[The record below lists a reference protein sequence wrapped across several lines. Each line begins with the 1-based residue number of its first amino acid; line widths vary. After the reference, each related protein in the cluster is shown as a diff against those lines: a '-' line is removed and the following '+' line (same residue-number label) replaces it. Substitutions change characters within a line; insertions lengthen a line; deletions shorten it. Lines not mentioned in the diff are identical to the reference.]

1 MPDRKRTANDTAPS
15 VGRAAPRGRIP
26 YGLIAAVFAPLAGAY
41 VGLLRNVEGF
51 RFAHPWL
58 LALIPPAVALVLW
71 MELARGPARRA
82 LFLHSRAAELGA
94 QRPGLVARLRDLPT
108 VLRLAAVVLI
118 AVAAARPQST
128 RTTDDL
134 EVEGIDIVVALDLS
148 GSMQETDLVPNRL
161 EAAKAVIK
169 DFVRRRPT
177 DRIGLVVFGR
187 EAYTYA
193 PMTLDHAALLRMV
206 EELHL
211 NVIDGSG
218 TAIGDGIAVALNR
231 LCGEELRRMTEAAK
245 AAAQAPAAGAK
256 PAPAPATAAE
266 LDGRSKVLIVLTD
279 GEDNASKLSPE
290 DAARLAQTL
299 KVKIYTILAGAKET
313 EQEGKGGPGSVNPKL
328 LEQIASMTGG
338 TPYLASD
345 SRALGDRFQKIL
357 AELKQAPIHDRGTLY
372 AELYRRFVLVA
383 IALLALEIALR
394 LTRFSR
400 IP

>member
-1 MPDRKRTANDTAPS
+1 MPDVQKGPRTLAGASASGRTN
-15 VGRAAPRGRIP
+15 GRARIP
-26 YGLIAAVFAPLAGAY
+26 YWLIAAVFAPLAGAY
-41 VGLLRNVEGF
+41 AGLLRNVEGF
-51 RFAHPWL
+51 RFAHPWV

-71 MELARGPARRA
+71 LGLGRGAGRRA

-94 QRPGLVARLRDLPT
+94 QRPGLVARLRELPT
-108 VLRLAAVVLI
+108 VLRLGAVVLVI
-118 AVAAARPQST
+118 VAAARPQST
-128 RTTDDL
+128 RANDDL

-161 EAAKAVIK
+161 EAAKAVIQ

-193 PMTLDHAALLRMV
+193 PMTLDHGALLRMV
-206 EELHL
+206 GELRL
-211 NVIDGSG
+211 GIVDGNG

-231 LCGEELRRMTEAAK
+231 LCGEELRQRTEAAK
-245 AAAQAPAAGAK
+245 TAAATQAAAPAASAPK
-256 PAPAPATAAE
+256 PAEADA
-266 LDGRSKVLIVLTD
+266 RSKVLIVLTD

-299 KVKIYTILAGAKET
+299 KVKVYTILAGNNDAEAP
-313 EQEGKGGPGSVNPKL
+313 GGHHTVNPKL
-328 LEQIASMTGG
+328 LEEIASMTGG

-345 SRALGDRFQKIL
+345 SRALRDRFQKIL
-357 AELKQAPIHDRGTLY
+357 AELKRAPIHDRGLLY
-372 AELYRRFVLVA
+372 AELYRSFVWVA
-383 IALLALEIALR
+383 FALLGAEIALR

>member
-1 MPDRKRTANDTAPS
+1 MRDGTN
-15 VGRAAPRGRIP
+15 GRARIP
-26 YGLIAAVFAPLAGAY
+26 YLLIAAVFAPLAGAY
-41 VGLLRNVEGF
+41 GGLLRNVEGF
-51 RFAHPWL
+51 RFAHPWV

-71 MELARGPARRA
+71 LGLRGGAGQRA
-82 LFLHSRAAELGA
+82 LFRHSRASELGA
-94 QRPGLVARLRDLPT
+94 QRPGLIARLRDLPT
-108 VLRLAAVVLI
+108 VLRLAAVVLVI
-118 AVAAARPQST
+118 VAAARPQSS
-128 RTTDDL
+128 RAADDL

-161 EAAKAVIK
+161 EAAKSVIQ

-193 PMTLDHAALLRMV
+193 PMTLDHGALLRMV
-206 EELHL
+206 GELRL
-211 NVIDGSG
+211 GIVDGNG

-231 LCGEELRRMTEAAK
+231 LCGEELQKMKEKAK
-245 AAAQAPAAGAK
+245 AAAATPGAK
-256 PAPAPATAAE
+256 TPPKEPE
-266 LDGRSKVLIVLTD
+266 GEERSKVLIVLTD

-299 KVKIYTILAGAKET
+299 KVKVYTILAGNNDAEAP
-313 EQEGKGGPGSVNPKL
+313 GGHHTVNPKL
-328 LEQIASMTGG
+328 LEEIASMTGG

-345 SRALGDRFQKIL
+345 TRALRDRFQKIL
-357 AELKQAPIHDRGTLY
+357 ADLKKAPIHDRGLLY
-372 AELYRRFVLVA
+372 AELYRSFVWVA
-383 IALLALEIALR
+383 FALMAAEIALR

>member
-1 MPDRKRTANDTAPS
+1 MPERAN
-15 VGRAAPRGRIP
+15 GRARIP

-41 VGLLRNVEGF
+41 AGLLRNVEGF
-51 RFAHPWL
+51 RFAHPWV

-71 MELARGPARRA
+71 LGLRGGVGQRA
-82 LFLHSRAAELGA
+82 LFRHSRASELGA

-108 VLRLAAVVLI
+108 VLRMAAVVLVI
-118 AVAAARPQST
+118 VAAARPQSS
-128 RTTDDL
+128 RATDDL

-161 EAAKAVIK
+161 EAAKAVIQ

-193 PMTLDHAALLRMV
+193 PMTLDHGALLRMV
-206 EELHL
+206 GELRL
-211 NVIDGSG
+211 GIVDGNG

-231 LCGEELRRMTEAAK
+231 LCGEELQKMKEKAK
-245 AAAQAPAAGAK
+245 AAAAAPGAK
-256 PAPAPATAAE
+256 TPPKEPE
-266 LDGRSKVLIVLTD
+266 GEERSKVLIVLTD

-299 KVKIYTILAGAKET
+299 KVKVYTILAGNNDAEAP
-313 EQEGKGGPGSVNPKL
+313 GGHHTVNPKL
-328 LEQIASMTGG
+328 LEEIASMTGG

-345 SRALGDRFQKIL
+345 TRALRDRFKKIL
-357 AELKQAPIHDRGTLY
+357 DDLRKAPIHDRGLLY
-372 AELYRRFVLVA
+372 AELYRSFVWVA
-383 IALLALEIALR
+383 FALMAAEIALR

>member
-1 MPDRKRTANDTAPS
+1 MRDGSPA
-15 VGRAAPRGRIP
+15 GRSGARRPPIP
-26 YGLIAAVFAPLAGAY
+26 HGLIVAVFVPLAAAY
-41 VGLLRNVEGF
+41 AFMLRNVEGF
-51 RFAHPWL
+51 RFAHPVL
-58 LALIPPAVALVLW
+58 LALIPPAVALVVW
-71 MELARGPARRA
+71 MELGRAPARRA
-82 LFLHSRAAELGA
+82 LFLYSRTTELGS
-94 QRPGLVARLRDLPT
+94 QRPGIVARLRDLPA

-128 RTTDDL
+128 RATDEL
-134 EVEGIDIVVALDLS
+134 EVEGIDIVIALDLS

-161 EAAKAVIK
+161 EAAKAVIQ

-206 EELHL
+206 NELHL
-211 NVIDGSG
+211 NVIDGNA

-231 LCGEELRRMTEAAK
+231 LCGEELRRMTEAAR
-245 AAAQAPAAGAK
+245 AAAQAKDAPAGAK
-256 PAPAPATAAE
+256 APAPKPPEA
-266 LDGRSKVLIVLTD
+266 DPRSKVIIVLTD

-299 KVKIYTILAGAKET
+299 KVKIYTVLAGANVA
-313 EQEGKGGPGSVNPKL
+313 EGEDQPGRHGVNPKL

-338 TPYLASD
+338 TPYLATD
-345 SRALGDRFQKIL
+345 TGALRDRFQKIL
-357 AELKQAPIHDRGTLY
+357 AELKRAPIHDRGTLY
-372 AELYRRFVLVA
+372 AELYRPFVLVA
-383 IALLALEIALR
+383 FALLAIEIALR